1 MMDKP
6 TLKREVAV
14 KYVLRSVNEIGF
26 HATDDAV
33 TEFMKLGKLYEAV
46 GASGGYQLYVDS
58 RYDFDEV
65 LAFIENYG

>member
-1 MMDKP
+1 MEKP

-14 KYVLRSVNEIGF
+14 SLVLRSINAIGF

-33 TEFMKLGKLYEAV
+33 TEFEQFGVLTEAL
-46 GASGGYQLYVDS
+46 AISGGYRLYVDS